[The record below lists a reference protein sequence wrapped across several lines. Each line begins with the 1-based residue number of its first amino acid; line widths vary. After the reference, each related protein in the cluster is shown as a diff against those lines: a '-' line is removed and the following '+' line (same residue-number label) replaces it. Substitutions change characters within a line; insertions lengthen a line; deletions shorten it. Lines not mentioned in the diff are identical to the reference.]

1 MYVYIYIYY
10 VCVCI
15 CISPLLKIRTRGF
28 VVRRS
33 AAIHEKAFQDEAGPN
48 WDDMGCDE
56 FIIIQLDMI

>member
-1 MYVYIYIYY
+1 MMYVCTVYIYNMR
-10 VCVCI
+10 VCI

-48 WDDMGCDE
+48 WDDTGMG
-56 FIIIQLDMI
+56 